1 MTLIVE
7 DGTGL
12 ANAES
17 YVSVADATT
26 YHANIGNTAWAAITS
41 DATKEQLATAN
52 KMIIDE
58 LWNNLSVSEFGK
70 DYLKYIV
77 E

>member
-1 MTLIVE
+1 MALIVE

-26 YHANIGNTAWAAITS
+26 YHANIGNTAWAVYRQSLRDITLQAGFPF
-41 DATKEQLATAN
+41 DV
-52 KMIIDE
+52 IFPVIP
-58 LWNNLSVSEFGK
+58 
-70 DYLKYIV
+70 
-77 E
+77 